1 MRTEENDER
10 KLSVYF
16 PTPLLNEL
24 NNIAKQLD
32 RSRSWVLQKAW
43 ELARQDMKKFQGPY
57 PDELVDRFK
66 SVSRRY
72 SQATQG
78 MSQEQIE
85 ETAVNAV
92 KKIRRKKH

>member
-1 MRTEENDER
+1 MRTEKDER
-10 KLSVYF
+10 KLSVYL
-16 PTPLLNEL
+16 PRPILDEL
-24 NNIAKQLD
+24 NALAEQLD
-32 RSRSWVLQKAW
+32 RSKSWVLQKAW

-72 SQATQG
+72 SQATQE